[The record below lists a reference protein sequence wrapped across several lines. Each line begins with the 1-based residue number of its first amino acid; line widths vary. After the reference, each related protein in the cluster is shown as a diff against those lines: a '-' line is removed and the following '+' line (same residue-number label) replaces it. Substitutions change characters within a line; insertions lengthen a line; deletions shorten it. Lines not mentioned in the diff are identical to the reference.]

1 MTVEVAPTL
10 STNNQCN
17 QRWFEKCDLGHYKKP
32 THCSKDA
39 PPGTAPAGWHPNPG
53 GGSLADGCCFNYWSE
68 DATAPHGVTNLSVAT
83 PLDDSLFLA
92 DAFERFIESRNGA
105 PFLAQISF
113 HNCA

>member
-1 MTVEVAPTL
+1 MQQRSAWADSSDGRPLLPT
-10 STNNQCN
+10 
-17 QRWFEKCDLGHYKKP
+17 
-32 THCSKDA
+32 A

-68 DATAPHGVTNLSVAT
+68 DATAPHGVANLSVAT